1 MTWHGI
7 RIIPCTGRSACFYL
21 TAQEYYMSMQ
31 DTFRKS
37 LAPVAAALVFAMG
50 TAHAVTPPQQSAEKP
65 VDCKK
70 TPDHERCKAKK

>member
-1 MTWHGI
+1 
-7 RIIPCTGRSACFYL
+7 
-21 TAQEYYMSMQ
+21 MSMQ

>member
-1 MTWHGI
+1 
-7 RIIPCTGRSACFYL
+7 
-21 TAQEYYMSMQ
+21 MSKQ
-31 DTFRKS
+31 YTVRKFVT
-37 LAPVAAALVFAMG
+37 PVAAALMFALG

>member
-1 MTWHGI
+1 
-7 RIIPCTGRSACFYL
+7 
-21 TAQEYYMSMQ
+21 MSMQ
-31 DTFRKS
+31 NTARKF

-50 TAHAVTPPQQSAEKP
+50 TAHAVTPQQSAEKP